1 MSHPHYRPTFIKVNL
16 KAIQNNIKRLKEVLP
31 AHTAVIAVVKAN
43 GYGHGDIAVAHAAL
57 KAGAKLLAVAT
68 PEEALHLREAGI
80 KEDILL
86 IGTSPLS
93 FLQEAS
99 QKNITLTAYSYDWL
113 LATRDLQIPLKLHIK
128 IDSGMGRIGFT
139 EEKELERALAFIRE
153 RNWLQITGVF
163 THFATADE
171 EEQTLFRKQV
181 LKFEQFLNVFE
192 QRPALVHTSNSAAA
206 LLYPEQHWNAVRFGI
221 SMYGIAPSSWVNGEL
236 PFSLEKALS
245 LHTEVAH
252 VKRIPKGSTIGYGAA
267 YVAPADEWIAT
278 VPIGYADGFLRKL
291 HNQSVLIRGKKM
303 PIVGKICMDQF
314 MIRLDEKVEVGEKV
328 VLLGKQEDEEIPIE
342 EWAEALQTIP
352 YEVCC
357 TFSNRIPRIY
367 SKETFDKN

>member
-1 MSHPHYRPTFIKVNL
+1 MSQQLYRPTFIKINL
-16 KAIQNNIKRLKEVLP
+16 QAIQNNIKRLMEILP
-31 AHTAVIAVVKAN
+31 EHTAVIAVVKAN
-43 GYGHGDIAVAHAAL
+43 GYGHGDIEVAQAAL
-57 KAGAKLLAVAT
+57 KAGANLLAVAT

-80 KEDILL
+80 EAEILL

-93 FLQEAS
+93 FLEEAS
-99 QKNITLTAYSYDWL
+99 KQNITLTAYSYEWL
-113 LATRDLQIPLKLHIK
+113 LATMDLQVPLKLHIK

-139 EEKELERALAFIRE
+139 EVTELQQALAFISKRD
-153 RNWLQITGVF
+153 WLQITGVF

-181 LKFEQFLNVFE
+181 SRFEQLLNVFE
-192 QRPALVHTSNSAAA
+192 QRPAMVHTSNSAAA
-206 LLYPEQHWNAVRFGI
+206 LLYPDQHWNAVRFGI

-236 PFSLEKALS
+236 PFPLEKALS

-252 VKRIPKGSTIGYGAA
+252 VKKVTKGSTIGYGAT
-267 YVAPADEWIAT
+267 YVAPTNEWIAT
-278 VPIGYADGFLRKL
+278 IPIGYADGLLRKL
-291 HNQSVLIRGKKM
+291 HNQSVLIKGKKM
-303 PIVGKICMDQF
+303 PFVGKICMDQC

-328 VLLGKQEDEEIPIE
+328 TLLGLQENEEILIE
-342 EWAEALQTIP
+342 EWAEALETIP

-367 SKETFDKN
+367 SK